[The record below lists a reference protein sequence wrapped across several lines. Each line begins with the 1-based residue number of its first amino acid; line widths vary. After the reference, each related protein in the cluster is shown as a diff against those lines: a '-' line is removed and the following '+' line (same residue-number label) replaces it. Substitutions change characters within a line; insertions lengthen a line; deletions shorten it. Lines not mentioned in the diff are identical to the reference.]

1 MKKLYLSLLL
11 LGAMALAQLQ
21 AQTRYL
27 NQVFSDVTVTTN
39 VFYGQ
44 NTTVL
49 AFPTLI
55 NQPLIMDVYQPTG
68 DTETA
73 RPVVLYLHT
82 GNFLPFKSPIDGS
95 LGFNGACGG
104 TLRDSSV
111 IEACTRLAKMGYV
124 ACAVDYRLGWNPL
137 ASSDV
142 DRRYGIINA
151 AYRGIQDVR
160 TCIRYFRR
168 TVAEQSNPWKVD
180 ADRITIWGQ
189 GTGGYLTLNSNSLDN
204 YLKIP
209 LASGGKFL
217 WDHDQNSG
225 TPPIPMV
232 VPQVNGD
239 IYGTSVGVI
248 PGTTDTL
255 CRINHPGYSSEHRLA
270 INMAGAMADSA
281 WVDPGQKPLISF
293 HVPYDNFAP
302 YAEGIVN
309 VPGTNLQVVKVQGSY
324 TIQQM
329 QEAFGNNGS
338 FINGVPTLAL
348 TAEAA
353 ARTTSTPVYQV
364 PVYNSDQWQDPTPG
378 LYPFIKPFLTQT
390 PIIVPSTTAP
400 WEWSGPVPNNPT
412 CNTDKS
418 KALAYLDTVFQF
430 VAPRACF
437 ALGLQ
442 SCIDKIVSGS
452 STKEPLVA
460 IPVNIAPNPATD
472 EMRITSPEG
481 ETILGIEVYGAM
493 GQVVNTIRNINSDNY
508 TLRSSDYTKGT
519 YYLKVSFKQG
529 FVGKVVMF
537 E

>member
-1 MKKLYLSLLL
+1 MKKLYLSLLI
-11 LGAMALAQLQ
+11 LGAMTLAQLQ
-21 AQTRYL
+21 AQTRYYH
-27 NQVFSDVTVTTN
+27 QVFSGVNVTSN
-39 VFYGQ
+39 VPYGQ

-49 AFPTLI
+49 AYPTLI
-55 NQPLIMDVYQPTG
+55 NQPLIMDVYQPIG
-68 DTETA
+68 DTATA

-82 GNFLPFKSPIDGS
+82 GNFLPFKGPDGS
-95 LGFNGACGG
+95 VGFNGACGG

-137 ASSDV
+137 AQSDV
-142 DRRYGIINA
+142 ERRYGIINA

-168 TVAEQSNPWKVD
+168 SVAEQNNPWKVD
-180 ADRITIWGQ
+180 TDRITIWGQ
-189 GTGGYLTLNSNSLDN
+189 GTGGYLTLNCNSLDN
-204 YLKIP
+204 YFKIP

-217 WDHDQNSG
+217 WDHDQNPG
-225 TPPIPMV
+225 TPPVPMV

-239 IYGTSVGVI
+239 IYGTTVGVI

-255 CRINHPGYSSEHRLA
+255 SRINHFGYSSEHHLA

-293 HVPYDNFAP
+293 HVPYDNLSP
-302 YAEGIVN
+302 YDEGLVT

-324 TIQQM
+324 AIQQM
-329 QEAFGNNGS
+329 QEAMGNNGK
-338 FINGVPTLAL
+338 FIDNVPPLAL
-348 TAEAA
+348 EAEAA

-364 PVYNSDQWQDPTPG
+364 PVYNSDKWQDPTPG

-437 ALGLQ
+437 ALGIQ
-442 SCIDKIVSGS
+442 SCINAIVSA
-452 STKEPLVA
+452 KEPLA
-460 IPVNIAPNPATD
+460 ENINLSVAPNPATD
-472 EMRITSPEG
+472 EMRISSPEG